1 MKKTTFTD
9 AQIISILKQA
19 EQGVPVA
26 QLCRDHGMGNSTF
39 YKWRA
44 KYGGMDSSLMAKMK
58 ALEEENRRL
67 KKMYAEERIKAE
79 VIQEAMAKKLV
90 KASERRC
97 LAQEVVKQNR
107 MSIAFA
113 CRTFC
118 VSETCYRHHA
128 ILSDE
133 NTVIAE
139 QLIELTQK
147 QRNCGFGL
155 CFLYFRNVKG
165 YKWNHKRVYRIYCE
179 LSLNLRIKPHK
190 RLKREKPDALSVP
203 KTVNECWS
211 MDFMHDQLSD
221 GRSCR
226 LLNVIDDFNR
236 EGLTIDVDFSLP
248 AERVIRSLNQII
260 EWRGKP
266 QCIRCDNGPEY
277 ISHKLANWA
286 TQNKIILCFIQPGN
300 PQQNAYIERFNRTVR
315 YDWLTHYLYR
325 DIQELQDKAT
335 QWLWTY
341 NHERPNMGLGGITPI
356 QKLSQLRRQNSTVNL
371 H

>member
-1 MKKTTFTD
+1 M
-9 AQIISILKQA
+9 
-19 EQGVPVA
+19 
-26 QLCRDHGMGNSTF
+26 
-39 YKWRA
+39 
-44 KYGGMDSSLMAKMK
+44 
-58 ALEEENRRL
+58 
-67 KKMYAEERIKAE
+67 
-79 VIQEAMAKKLV
+79 V
-90 KASERRC
+90 KASERKE
-97 LAQEVVKQNR
+97 LAQEVVNHNK
-107 MSIAFA
+107 MSIAQA

-118 VSETCYRHHA
+118 VSETCYRYSA
-128 ILSDE
+128 RLSEE
-133 NTVIAE
+133 NAFIAE
-139 QLIELTQK
+139 QLVILTQQ
-147 QRNCGFGL
+147 QRNWGFGL

-179 LSLNLRIKPHK
+179 LFRNLRIKPHK
-190 RLKREKPDALSVP
+190 RLKRAKPEGLSVP
-203 KTVNECWS
+203 KNINECWS

-226 LLNVIDDFNR
+226 LFNVIDDFNR

-277 ISHKLANWA
+277 ISHKLTKWA
-286 TQNKIILCFIQPGN
+286 IQNEITLCFIQPGN

-315 YDWLTHYLYR
+315 YDWLSHYLYG
-325 DIQELQDKAT
+325 DIQELQDRAT

-341 NHERPNMGLGGITPI
+341 NHERPHMGLGGITPV
-356 QKLSQLRRQNSTVNL
+356 QKLAQQQIQNSTVNF